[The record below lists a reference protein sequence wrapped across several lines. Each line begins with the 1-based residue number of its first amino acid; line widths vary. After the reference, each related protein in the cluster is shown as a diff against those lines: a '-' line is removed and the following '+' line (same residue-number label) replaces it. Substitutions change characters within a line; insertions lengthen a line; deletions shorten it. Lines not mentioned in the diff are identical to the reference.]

1 MKIVLDSNVILSAFI
16 TQGLSNRVLNICIDK
31 HILFISK
38 WIIDEVLDKLKNKFK
53 IPLKEIKRISTF
65 LESGFH
71 IIEPE
76 GEMPTICRDKDDNN
90 ILFLA
95 QYIKADLIITGD
107 KDLLELKSTN
117 KCKIINPRIFM
128 EKFHKIH

>member
-90 ILFLA
+90 ILYLA
-95 QYIKADLIITGD
+95 QYIDADLIITGD
-107 KDLLELKSTN
+107 KDLLELKIIKKS
-117 KCKIINPRIFM
+117 KIINPRTFM
-128 EKFHKIH
+128 EKYHKMH